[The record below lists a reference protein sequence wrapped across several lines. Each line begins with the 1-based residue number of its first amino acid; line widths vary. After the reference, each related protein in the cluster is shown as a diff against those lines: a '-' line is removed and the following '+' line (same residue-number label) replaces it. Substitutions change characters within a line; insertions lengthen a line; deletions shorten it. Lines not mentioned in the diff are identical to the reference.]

1 MISRISKNFQ
11 YSVFPV
17 TTYCSLFVL
26 NVSIKPHV
34 FSLLVASIET
44 HELIC
49 KSKFALMVSLPAA
62 MRQKDPWFDGIIG
75 YNTLQIWMLLIIFIS
90 LFLS

>member
-17 TTYCSLFVL
+17 TTYCGLFAL
-26 NVSIKPHV
+26 NVSIKPHA

-62 MRQKDPWFDGIIG
+62 MRHF
-75 YNTLQIWMLLIIFIS
+75 IIFK
-90 LFLS
+90 LVNFN